1 MILLLIPLCTK
12 ERSMASTRRL
22 LRGARGLPRPGDRR
36 EFALL
41 VEEGRIRSV
50 GSEGELQRDFPGAEE
65 VDLRGAILLPGFIDT
80 HTHLFE
86 WARRICGI
94 DLDGISDPARLREEL
109 LQQRRAVDDGREWIG
124 GSGWDPVLARKG
136 LDRALLDEIFGR
148 APVVLQSRDFHT
160 MWCST
165 EALRRAGVFEGAAPP
180 PGGEIGRRP
189 DGSPDGL
196 LYETAWEL
204 ILRAQPPEK
213 EEIHAAWIDEAVRR
227 AHRFGLTG
235 VHSMEPDATRRS
247 YLSLARQGRLK
258 MRVVHHTPLSSLDEL
273 IAGVGKGEPVAEEW
287 VMQGGVKIFMDGS
300 LGSRTAYM
308 EDPYPHGGR
317 GRLLLEKDQLT
328 EIVMRA
334 ARAGI
339 PPSIH
344 AIGDAC
350 VETVIEALGEAKGEL
365 AKEGLAFPTDAR
377 IEHLQF
383 ISDRALSSLARLGLT
398 CAMQPIHLADDV
410 PLLLELDETTGRR
423 AYRTRSLLDRG
434 IRVVLGSDA
443 PVASIDP
450 RQGICAAM
458 SRRAGNRP
466 EGIAWHPEEALSAA
480 EALAGYTIEAA
491 AACGATREWGSLR
504 PGKRADLVAVVLA
517 GGSED
522 PFAWRDAEVRMTMV
536 DGEIVYDGLL

>member
-189 DGSPDGL
+189 DGSPRPSDIFQASLPRSLVLAVG
-196 LYETAWEL
+196 
-204 ILRAQPPEK
+204 RSQP
-213 EEIHAAWIDEAVRR
+213 HLQRGASR
-227 AHRFGLTG
+227 
-235 VHSMEPDATRRS
+235 
-247 YLSLARQGRLK
+247 
-258 MRVVHHTPLSSLDEL
+258 MRVLQFGQKMVLV
-273 IAGVGKGEPVAEEW
+273 I
-287 VMQGGVKIFMDGS
+287 I
-300 LGSRTAYM
+300 
-308 EDPYPHGGR
+308 
-317 GRLLLEKDQLT
+317 
-328 EIVMRA
+328 
-334 ARAGI
+334 
-339 PPSIH
+339 
-344 AIGDAC
+344 
-350 VETVIEALGEAKGEL
+350 ETV
-365 AKEGLAFPTDAR
+365 
-377 IEHLQF
+377 
-383 ISDRALSSLARLGLT
+383 
-398 CAMQPIHLADDV
+398 
-410 PLLLELDETTGRR
+410 
-423 AYRTRSLLDRG
+423 
-434 IRVVLGSDA
+434 
-443 PVASIDP
+443 
-450 RQGICAAM
+450 
-458 SRRAGNRP
+458 N
-466 EGIAWHPEEALSAA
+466 
-480 EALAGYTIEAA
+480 
-491 AACGATREWGSLR
+491 
-504 PGKRADLVAVVLA
+504 
-517 GGSED
+517 
-522 PFAWRDAEVRMTMV
+522 
-536 DGEIVYDGLL
+536 